1 MGKRL
6 LYDILATLSVHLR
19 LWLCKGRSEFTKL
32 ELSFATECKMSMNE
46 ACLSSLL
53 PCTHAYVNWHRERTK
68 SSSCI
73 LFNEKVFWLTCKVTN
88 QSFSF
93 SGSRPCFYQLFEVS
107 FWRHPFTAEYPLVQN
122 AKFPKSWWRNK
133 LTYILDDLRVHTFS
147 ANCHF
152 WVNGSFD

>member
-1 MGKRL
+1 MAKRL

-46 ACLSSLL
+46 LAFPVSHVCMHMWIDIKEAQSLVVAFFDWKGCL
-53 PCTHAYVNWHRERTK
+53 
-68 SSSCI
+68 
-73 LFNEKVFWLTCKVTN
+73 TN
-88 QSFSF
+88 MQSDQTSFSF
-93 SGSRPCFYQLFEVS
+93 SGSLSCFYQLFGVS

-133 LTYILDDLRVHTFS
+133 LIYILDDLRVHTFS

-152 WVNGSFD
+152 WVNDSFD